1 MYLDRINSVRL
12 LRSGSY
18 VAKMN
23 RMAIFTH
30 LSRRVIG
37 ELIVYRGIRRPFV
50 VRPSSVARRQ
60 NFQTISP
67 LKP

>member
-37 ELIVYRGIRRPFV
+37 ELIVYGGIP
-50 VRPSSVARRQ
+50 RPSIVKI
-60 NFQTISP
+60 F
-67 LKP
+67 K